1 MSRKYFIAN
10 AEKIA
15 KFLAEHGKELDK
27 KEYQKL
33 WYLLTRKEVTERFI
47 KQNKLARYK
56 EFFEE
61 TGYIKVSN
69 YKVFFN
75 AHQELEKMDKKKVY
89 KKGGRGNV

>member
-1 MSRKYFIAN
+1 MSKKYFIAN
-10 AEKIA
+10 TEKIA
-15 KFLAEHGKELDK
+15 QFLAEKGKEISV
-27 KEYQKL
+27 KEYRKL
-33 WYLLTRKEVTERFI
+33 WYLLTKKEVTERFI

-75 AHQELEKMDKKKVY
+75 AHQELEKMDKKVEK
-89 KKGGRGNV
+89 